1 MPSDVCQVLSSVTIL
16 CLERGA
22 IISHYASTFMY
33 LLIESHT
40 VVVVIL
46 AQLFT
51 RNVILIKI
59 IYFCYALSYHYI
71 FLFILEKITISHGWL

>member
-1 MPSDVCQVLSSVTIL
+1 
-16 CLERGA
+16 
-22 IISHYASTFMY
+22 MY

-59 IYFCYALSYHYI
+59 IYFCYALSYHYK
-71 FLFILEKITISHGWL
+71 FLFILEKIILSHGWL